1 MIAHIHHIVH
11 DEQRPFSYLDFLAFE
26 VDGQEYRTAHGTFRN
41 IISLLTKEGLVEVS
55 YKSSIAFYS
64 LRGVRFDKAS
74 RNVMTDNHAGGAHIT
89 SSNPLYRLIRD
100 LPLGRNSIHDI
111 HLKFTCPRIYT
122 VVSLAISN
130 EALGYSY
137 KVNPTSRDI
146 SILNWIL
153 EGLQFR
159 ITIHMTDIVSVV
171 IGCSLAPVILDVNGV
186 IRLTSAMSAVKER
199 LSQIVEGPFGA
210 REFGTTERTENSS
223 QAKQSRATAIPAY
236 SQWMVTMWHF
246 GVDALIEYSGERFCV
261 TWETA
266 ENTLVRAYSK
276 VAKDRMPRI
285 RLERQEY
292 PRSTLADVIEQKL
305 SPDRRFT

>member
-1 MIAHIHHIVH
+1 
-11 DEQRPFSYLDFLAFE
+11 
-26 VDGQEYRTAHGTFRN
+26 
-41 IISLLTKEGLVEVS
+41 
-55 YKSSIAFYS
+55 
-64 LRGVRFDKAS
+64 
-74 RNVMTDNHAGGAHIT
+74 MTDNHAGGAHIT

-100 LPLGRNSIHDI
+100 LPLDRNSIHDI

-146 SILNWIL
+146 SILDWIL

-171 IGCSLAPVILDVNGV
+171 IGCSLAPVMLDVGGV
-186 IRLTSAMSAVKER
+186 IKLASALSAVKER

-210 REFGTTERTENSS
+210 REFGTIERTENS
-223 QAKQSRATAIPAY
+223 QAKYRRATAIPAY

-246 GVDALIEYSGERFCV
+246 GADALIEYSGERFCV

-276 VAKDRMPRI
+276 VAKDRMTRI

-292 PRSTLADVIEQKL
+292 PRSTLVDVIEQKL
-305 SPDRRFT
+305 SPDRRFS